1 MIDARIRSARW
12 KACPFLLRSAPC
24 NRGMRRF
31 LTAVI
36 AAKPQESSRHLLRF
50 VKRCATVRRLT
61 ISMKQNTI
69 FQAAAIVAAGIILAL
84 VANAFASRDRK
95 VSIVGT
101 YPNALKVPA
110 REVTA
115 APAPV
120 APPPVTQ
127 TVATATQPVTITAP
141 PTVTATTTTTQP
153 TATAAIE
160 TVGLNPKA
168 KTPAAPATSTTPPP
182 TPAKEFTVHPDKPYI
197 EIAFND
203 VKALHDKNALFLDAR
218 RTSVY
223 EQGHIPG
230 ARPYSVWESDIDEK
244 VNKLFSE
251 RSDQAAQNLPIVVY
265 CSGGDCEDSHMLAQ
279 KLWGIQF
286 NNVYVYKDGFPDWQQ
301 HGAPVHTGANP

>member
-1 MIDARIRSARW
+1 
-12 KACPFLLRSAPC
+12 
-24 NRGMRRF
+24 
-31 LTAVI
+31 
-36 AAKPQESSRHLLRF
+36 
-50 VKRCATVRRLT
+50 
-61 ISMKQNTI
+61 MKQNTI

-84 VANAFASRDRK
+84 VANVFASRDRK
-95 VSIVGT
+95 VSLVGT

-110 REVTA
+110 RQVA
-115 APAPV
+115 LAPAPV
-120 APPPVTQ
+120 APQP
-127 TVATATQPVTITAP
+127 VATTTTQPVTITALP
-141 PTVTATTTTTQP
+141 TATTATQP

-160 TVGLNPKA
+160 TVGLNPAA
-168 KTPAAPATSTTPPP
+168 KKPAAPATTTTIAPPPP
-182 TPAKEFTVHPDKPYI
+182 TREFTVHPDKPYI

-203 VKALHDKNALFLDAR
+203 VKTLHDKNVLFLDAR

-230 ARPYSVWESDIDEK
+230 ARTYSVWESDIDDK
-244 VNKLFSE
+244 VQKLFAE
-251 RSDQAAQNLPIVVY
+251 RSDTSAQALPIVIY

>member
-1 MIDARIRSARW
+1 M
-12 KACPFLLRSAPC
+12 
-24 NRGMRRF
+24 G
-31 LTAVI
+31 
-36 AAKPQESSRHLLRF
+36 
-50 VKRCATVRRLT
+50 RLT

-69 FQAAAIVAAGIILAL
+69 FQAAAIVAAGILLAL

-95 VSIVGT
+95 VSLVGT

-110 REVTA
+110 REVA
-115 APAPV
+115 IAPAVV
-120 APPPVTQ
+120 APPVTQ
-127 TVATATQPVTITAP
+127 TIATTTQPATITAAP
-141 PTVTATTTTTQP
+141 TATTATQP
-153 TATAAIE
+153 TATTAIE

-168 KTPAAPATSTTPPP
+168 KTPAAQATTTTTPAPAPQPATR
-182 TPAKEFTVHPDKPYI
+182 EFTVHPDKPYI

-230 ARPYSVWESDIDEK
+230 ARTYSVWESDIDDK
-244 VNKLFSE
+244 VQKLFAE
-251 RSDQAAQNLPIVVY
+251 RSDTSAQALPIVIY

>member
-1 MIDARIRSARW
+1 
-12 KACPFLLRSAPC
+12 
-24 NRGMRRF
+24 
-31 LTAVI
+31 
-36 AAKPQESSRHLLRF
+36 
-50 VKRCATVRRLT
+50 
-61 ISMKQNTI
+61 MKQNTI

-95 VSIVGT
+95 VSLVGT

-110 REVTA
+110 REVVI

-120 APPPVTQ
+120 ATQPVATTTQPPVTI
-127 TVATATQPVTITAP
+127 PTAP
-141 PTVTATTTTTQP
+141 AATTATQP

-168 KTPAAPATSTTPPP
+168 KTPAAPATTTNPAPAPQPP
-182 TPAKEFTVHPDKPYI
+182 AREFTVHPDKPYI

-203 VKALHDKNALFLDAR
+203 VKTLHDKNALFLDAR

-230 ARPYSVWESDIDEK
+230 ARTYSVWESDIDDK
-244 VNKLFSE
+244 VQKLFAE
-251 RSDQAAQNLPIVVY
+251 RSDTSAQALPIVIY

>member
-1 MIDARIRSARW
+1 M
-12 KACPFLLRSAPC
+12 
-24 NRGMRRF
+24 
-31 LTAVI
+31 
-36 AAKPQESSRHLLRF
+36 
-50 VKRCATVRRLT
+50 RRLT

-69 FQAAAIVAAGIILAL
+69 FQAAALVAAGIILAL
-84 VANAFASRDRK
+84 VANVFASRDRK
-95 VSIVGT
+95 VSLVGT

-110 REVTA
+110 REVTVVST
-115 APAPV
+115 PV
-120 APPPVTQ
+120 ALQP
-127 TVATATQPVTITAP
+127 VATTTEPVTITAP
-141 PTVTATTTTTQP
+141 PTATTVTQP

-160 TVGLNPKA
+160 TVGLNPAA
-168 KTPAAPATSTTPPP
+168 KKPP
-182 TPAKEFTVHPDKPYI
+182 TPATTTTIAPPPATREFPVHPDKPYI

-203 VKALHDKNALFLDAR
+203 VKSLHDKNVLFLDAR

-230 ARPYSVWESDIDEK
+230 ARAYSVWESDIDDK
-244 VNKLFSE
+244 VQKLFAE
-251 RSDQAAQNLPIVVY
+251 RSDTSAQALPIVIY

>member
-1 MIDARIRSARW
+1 
-12 KACPFLLRSAPC
+12 
-24 NRGMRRF
+24 
-31 LTAVI
+31 
-36 AAKPQESSRHLLRF
+36 
-50 VKRCATVRRLT
+50 
-61 ISMKQNTI
+61 MKQNTI
-69 FQAAAIVAAGIILAL
+69 FQAAAIVAAGILLAL

-95 VSIVGT
+95 VSLVGT

-110 REVTA
+110 REVA
-115 APAPV
+115 IAPV
-120 APPPVTQ
+120 PVAPPVTQ
-127 TVATATQPVTITAP
+127 TIATTTPVTSTAP
-141 PTVTATTTTTQP
+141 PTATTATQP

-168 KTPAAPATSTTPPP
+168 KTPTAPATTTTPPP
-182 TPAKEFTVHPDKPYI
+182 APPPPTREFTVHPDKPYI

-203 VKALHDKNALFLDAR
+203 VKALHGKNALFLDAR

-230 ARPYSVWESDIDEK
+230 ARTYSVWESDIDDK
-244 VNKLFSE
+244 VQKLFAE
-251 RSDQAAQNLPIVVY
+251 RSDTSAQALPIVIY

>member
-1 MIDARIRSARW
+1 
-12 KACPFLLRSAPC
+12 
-24 NRGMRRF
+24 
-31 LTAVI
+31 
-36 AAKPQESSRHLLRF
+36 
-50 VKRCATVRRLT
+50 
-61 ISMKQNTI
+61 MKENTI

-95 VSIVGT
+95 VSLAGT

-110 REVTA
+110 REV
-115 APAPV
+115 PV
-120 APPPVTQ
+120 ALAPLPVTQ
-127 TVATATQPVTITAP
+127 TAATTTLPATITVP
-141 PTVTATTTTTQP
+141 PAATTATTATQP

-168 KTPAAPATSTTPPP
+168 KTPAAPAPAAAPPSP
-182 TPAKEFTVHPDKPYI
+182 PAAATREFTVHPDKPYI
-197 EIAFND
+197 ELAFND
-203 VKALHDKNALFLDAR
+203 VKALHDKNVLFLDAR

-223 EQGHIPG
+223 EQGHIAG
-230 ARPYSVWESDIDEK
+230 ARTYSVWESDIDDK
-244 VNKLFSE
+244 VQKLFAE
-251 RSDQAAQNLPIVVY
+251 RSDTSAQALPIVIY